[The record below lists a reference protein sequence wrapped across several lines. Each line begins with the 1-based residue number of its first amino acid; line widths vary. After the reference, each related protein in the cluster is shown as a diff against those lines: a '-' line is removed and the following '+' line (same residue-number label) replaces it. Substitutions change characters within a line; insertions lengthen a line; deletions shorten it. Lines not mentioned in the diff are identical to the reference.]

1 MSGIL
6 VILVFAL
13 FFYFYRLKTKDY
25 IVIKTDEAYK
35 TNVEETMYAY
45 DYLKKQ
51 GKDVEIMKLYTNF
64 SRIKVNGKMYYVV
77 TTKSFTNGYFKLKIL
92 LKPVKY

>member
-1 MSGIL
+1 
-6 VILVFAL
+6 
-13 FFYFYRLKTKDY
+13 
-25 IVIKTDEAYK
+25 
-35 TNVEETMYAY
+35 MYAY